1 MFIYYFLFL
10 LALLLCLWVFY
21 FLNKNKNNVYTQ
33 IKKDKT
39 EKKKKD
45 DDYGYED
52 MKNYKMEKISD
63 EDENIENIE
72 KQKEIINEEIEI
84 QKNEKQIENIKE
96 EIEIQ
101 NKIENKD
108 VEEVTTYQQEKADE
122 ININKET
129 LINDTEE
136 HNSFEIVE
144 EEEVD
149 LNIDDLIS
157 EFLDYIHNKKVIH
170 LSDLSNDMNTSK
182 NDMINKLRDVESDNQ
197 FGFVDKSGRYIN
209 LNEQELALF
218 EKLLLSNKKK
228 IKKSQLI
235 KEFAMITG
243 VKK

>member
-33 IKKDKT
+33 IKKDTTDK
-39 EKKKKD
+39 KKKKD
-45 DDYGYED
+45 DDYED
-52 MKNYKMEKISD
+52 IKNYKMEKISD
-63 EDENIENIE
+63 EDEKIENIE
-72 KQKEIINEEIEI
+72 KQKEIINEEFEI

-96 EIEIQ
+96 EIGIQ
-101 NKIENKD
+101 NKIENEN
-108 VEEVTTYQQEKADE
+108 VEEVTITQQEKADE
-122 ININKET
+122 ININKDT
-129 LINDTEE
+129 IINDTEE

-170 LSDLSNDMNTSK
+170 LSDLSDDMNTSK